1 MMRIRVENLSRTFF
15 RQGKETNFFYAI
27 KDVNLELPSGSIT
40 EIVGKS
46 GSGKSTLLNVI
57 AGILTPTG
65 GKVFFDDVDIYSLG
79 DKERSK
85 LRNEKVGVI
94 PQGQTGLQSLTVL
107 ENVLVPCMLRGD
119 FNGENKALELLKQ
132 VGILEL
138 VSAYPNELS
147 GGELRRMAIARAL
160 INNPDIILADEPTGD
175 LDDENTEI
183 VLNLFKT
190 LANDGKTIL
199 LVTHDR
205 DADKFADNVF
215 KMDKGNLSQETNN

>member
-1 MMRIRVENLSRTFF
+1 MRIRVENLSRTFF

-27 KDVNLELPSGSIT
+27 KDVNLELPSGTIT

-46 GSGKSTLLNVI
+46 GSGKSTLLNII
-57 AGILTPTG
+57 AGILTPTD
-65 GKVFFDDVDIYSLG
+65 GKVFFDDMDIYSLG

-94 PQGQTGLQSLTVL
+94 PQGQTGLQALTVL

-119 FNGENKALELLKQ
+119 FNGENKALGLLKQ

-138 VSAYPNELS
+138 AGAYPNELS

-160 INNPDIILADEPTGD
+160 ICDPDIILADEPTGD

-205 DADKFADNVF
+205 DADRFANSVF

>member
-1 MMRIRVENLSRTFF
+1 M
-15 RQGKETNFFYAI
+15 
-27 KDVNLELPSGSIT
+27 
-40 EIVGKS
+40 
-46 GSGKSTLLNVI
+46 
-57 AGILTPTG
+57 
-65 GKVFFDDVDIYSLG
+65 
-79 DKERSK
+79 
-85 LRNEKVGVI
+85 
-94 PQGQTGLQSLTVL
+94 
-107 ENVLVPCMLRGD
+107 
-119 FNGENKALELLKQ
+119 
-132 VGILEL
+132 
-138 VSAYPNELS
+138 SAYPNELS

-215 KMDKGNLSQETNN
+215 KMDKGNLSKETNN

>member
-1 MMRIRVENLSRTFF
+1 MRIRVENLSRTFF